1 MRRLNRG
8 PREDYLVKNYLQ
20 HLESNEAVLLMYLG
34 NELPEQDRTEVETML
49 ASDSKLRSELENLR
63 KTYQLA
69 FDALESL
76 DAITRPPMPPIAA
89 RNRTSQLIGEWADR
103 RRQSTA
109 AVSGLR
115 KQFPWWRSTF
125 AAAASLM
132 IVYYIWAVYHTAPVR
147 DLSPI
152 ARPPHV
158 PTDNE
163 KLAVL
168 YNSFEISNSED
179 SDLVDHIAEVASV
192 VHSDSED
199 SADSNSSPDSN
210 STGAP

>member
-1 MRRLNRG
+1 M
-8 PREDYLVKNYLQ
+8 KNYLQ
-20 HLESNEAVLLMYLG
+20 HLESNEAILLMYLG
-34 NELPEQDRTEVETML
+34 NELPEQDRAEVEAML
-49 ASDSKLRSELENLR
+49 ASDARLRGELENLR

-89 RNRTSQLIGEWADR
+89 QNRISQLVHEWASR

-115 KQFPWWRSTF
+115 RQFPWWRSTF

-132 IVYYIWAVYHTAPVR
+132 IGYYIWAVYHTAPPRNLPPV
-147 DLSPI
+147 
-152 ARPPHV
+152 ARAPHV
-158 PTDNE
+158 LTDDE

-179 SDLVDHIAEVASV
+179 SNLVDHIAEVASV
-192 VHSDSED
+192 VHSDSEN
-199 SADSNSSPDSN
+199 STDSNSNADSN

>member
-1 MRRLNRG
+1 
-8 PREDYLVKNYLQ
+8 VKSYLQ

-34 NELPEQDRTEVETML
+34 NELPEQDRVEVEAML
-49 ASDSKLRSELENLR
+49 ASDSRLRSELENLR
-63 KTYQLA
+63 KTHQLA

-89 RNRTSQLIGEWADR
+89 QNRISELIREWVDR
-103 RRQSTA
+103 RRRSTA

-115 KQFPWWRSTF
+115 RQFPWWRSTF

-132 IVYYIWAVYHTAPVR
+132 VVYYIWAVYHTAPVR
-147 DLSPI
+147 GLPPV

-158 PTDNE
+158 LTDNE
-163 KLAVL
+163 KLALL
-168 YNSFEISNSED
+168 YNSFEISNSQD
-179 SDLVDHIAEVASV
+179 SNLVDHVAEVASV
-192 VHSDSED
+192 VHSDPED
-199 SADSNSSPDSN
+199 STDSSSSSDSN

>member
-1 MRRLNRG
+1 
-8 PREDYLVKNYLQ
+8 VKSYLQ

-34 NELPEQDRTEVETML
+34 NELPEQDRAEVDAML
-49 ASDSKLRSELENLR
+49 ASDSRLRSELENLR

-76 DAITRPPMPPIAA
+76 DAITRPPMPQIAA
-89 RNRTSQLIGEWADR
+89 QNGISQLIREWVDR
-103 RRQSTA
+103 RRRSTA
-109 AVSGLR
+109 AVSVSR
-115 KQFPWWRSTF
+115 RQFPWWRSTF

-132 IVYYIWAVYHTAPVR
+132 VGYYIWAVYHTAESHGLPPV
-147 DLSPI
+147 

-158 PTDNE
+158 LTDNE
-163 KLAVL
+163 KLAIL

-179 SDLVDHIAEVASV
+179 SNLVDHVAEVASV

-199 SADSNSSPDSN
+199 STDSNSSLDSN